1 MILTETSWAGIG
13 LAGNPSD
20 GCYGKALA
28 VPAANY
34 SAEVT
39 LYESPEINLV
49 PTLQD
54 HSTFSDLDEMSEDV
68 ETFGYYGGVRLL
80 KAAARIFLEHCQENG
95 IALPDRNFTARYSSS
110 IPRRVGL
117 AESSAVVTAMLKAL
131 VRFYQVPVEQ
141 EQLPRLAWI
150 TEREELGIPCGL
162 MDRVMQTY
170 GEPVFMD
177 LNHEDIQREG
187 HGTYQLIP
195 RDLIPPLVLA
205 LPDTPR
211 PTGQDYHRTLG
222 IHAQEGNGEL
232 IESMDKF
239 ANFAVLAR
247 DALLAGD
254 LDTLGAVMDQNFD
267 LRRSL
272 FPVPETETAVVQAL
286 RKLGIPAKLAGGSGT
301 VVGLCRHEKS
311 LESMAASLQPHGY
324 CAQFLALPEPY

>member
-28 VPAANY
+28 VPASNF

-54 HSTFSDLDEMSEDV
+54 QSTFSDLDEMSEDV
-68 ETFGYYGGVRLL
+68 EAFGYYGGIRLL
-80 KAAARIFLEHCQENG
+80 KAAARIFLEYCQEKDF
-95 IALPDRNFTARYSSS
+95 ALPERNFTARYSSS
-110 IPRRVGL
+110 IPRRIGL

-131 VRFYQVPVEQ
+131 VRFYQIPIEQ
-141 EQLPRLAWI
+141 AQLPRLAWI

-177 LNHEDIQREG
+177 LDRDLMQREG
-187 HGTYQLIP
+187 HGTYQLLPRERIP
-195 RDLIPPLVLA
+195 TLVLA

-211 PTGQDYHRTLG
+211 SIGRDYHRTLG

-232 IESMDKF
+232 IESMDTF
-239 ANFAVLAR
+239 ADFAVQAR
-247 DALLAGD
+247 EALLAGD
-254 LDTLGAVMDQNFD
+254 LDTLGVVMDRNFD
-267 LRRSL
+267 LRCSL
-272 FPVPETETAVVQAL
+272 FPVPETETAVVHAL
-286 RKLGIPAKLAGGSGT
+286 RKLGVPAKLAGGSGT
-301 VVGLCRHEKS
+301 VVGLCRNETS
-311 LESMAASLQPHGY
+311 LEQLSAALRPYGY
-324 CAQFLALPEPY
+324 DVQFLTLPESY